1 MTMATTWLETVCKSA
16 SLTRHGLEHFLVVS
30 VSILCTHCANLS
42 SIHFINTFVI
52 VVDCGDPGLPL
63 NAARVLTG
71 TTFSSR
77 VTYTC
82 SVNFML
88 SGEETRVCQADGTWS
103 GALPTCER
111 MFVCVFVM
119 CLCLHPCLLLAVR
132 FRVQKAIA

>member
-1 MTMATTWLETVCKSA
+1 
-16 SLTRHGLEHFLVVS
+16 
-30 VSILCTHCANLS
+30 
-42 SIHFINTFVI
+42 

-103 GALPTCER
+103 GILPTCER
-111 MFVCVFVM
+111 MFEHTMCVWCVVCDVHM
-119 CLCLHPCLLLAVR
+119 R
-132 FRVQKAIA
+132 QQ